1 VVRVGAEPVSA
12 AAPAEVLTRGVAAL
26 RGLLPV
32 GWVVEVAAAPVAD
45 SPTVGDAVISVAEP
59 RGRSGSILVAV
70 RGGVAP
76 RDVGTLFGGRSPL
89 PASDPSAPVA
99 VFAPWVSPRS
109 RVLLAERNIGYLD
122 LTGNVRLHLDR
133 PAVVLRTAGAELD
146 PDPPRRGSV
155 SVRGTIAGR
164 VVRLLADV
172 QPPYTASGIG
182 AAAGV
187 SVPYVSRLLGAL
199 DREAL
204 IRRGPRSL
212 VVDVDWVDLLR
223 RRAETYRL
231 FDTNGAHGYLSG
243 TGPRDVV
250 DRLRTGQ
257 VPYRAVT
264 GSFAAVQRAPVAAPG
279 QLTVY
284 VDDPAATADE
294 LGLLPADTGA
304 DVVLLTA
311 YDVAVFDRAEVVDG
325 LRVVA
330 PSQLAVDCLAGN
342 GRMPAEGEALLG
354 WMAADETRW
363 RRPGLAEIAPRVGA
377 GR

>member
-1 VVRVGAEPVSA
+1 VGVETEPGKEA
-12 AAPAEVLTRGVAAL
+12 GPTDLLTRGVAAL
-26 RGLLPV
+26 RGLLPA

-45 SPTVGDAVISVAEP
+45 SPTAGDAVISVGAP
-59 RGRSGSILVAV
+59 RGRSASILVAV

-89 PASDPSAPVA
+89 PAMDPSVPVA

-109 RVLLAERNIGYLD
+109 RVLLAERDIGYVD
-122 LTGNVRLHLDR
+122 LTGNVCLHLDR
-133 PAVVLRTAGAELD
+133 PAVVLRTAGAEQD

-250 DRLRTGQ
+250 DRLRAGQ

-284 VDDPAATADE
+284 VDDPAATADD
-294 LGLLPADTGA
+294 LGLLPADAGA

-354 WMAADETRW
+354 WMAADVTRW
-363 RRPGLAEIAPRVGA
+363 RRPGLAGLPPRGGA